1 MAKLSKDRKKKLDA
15 QKRRAIMKDID
26 KREAAER
33 DDLGFD
39 SFRGLTAKRA
49 LQKAYKQNEQA
60 DFENSSDLM
69 PTYEG
74 LDRDLINI
82 KKYGDDAMRS
92 KGFGSRQA
100 KAKGGMIEG
109 YKEGGAVETSL
120 RPKMRPARIEQEA
133 AEAAAVKR
141 GNNEARRRASDTQH
155 FSGGGSVRGHK
166 SGQMSGTG
174 FSGTY

>member
-82 KKYGDDAMRS
+82 KNMATM
-92 KGFGSRQA
+92 
-100 KAKGGMIEG
+100 
-109 YKEGGAVETSL
+109 L
-120 RPKMRPARIEQEA
+120 
-133 AEAAAVKR
+133 
-141 GNNEARRRASDTQH
+141 
-155 FSGGGSVRGHK
+155 
-166 SGQMSGTG
+166 
-174 FSGTY
+174 